1 MNNDSNQSED
11 LRETC
16 SILRHQLNSA
26 MILLL
31 VVSTTVTIFFLRQ
44 YSMARKER
52 EALRSQVME
61 YQSNGVPALQEFTRK
76 LQEYG
81 RTHPDVTNIL
91 ARYGLMQAAPA
102 SAPKK

>member
-1 MNNDSNQSED
+1 MNNDSNNNED

-31 VVSTTVTIFFLRQ
+31 VVSATMMIFFFRQ
-44 YSMARKER
+44 YSMASKER
-52 EALRSQVME
+52 DALRSQIME
-61 YQSNGVPALQEFTRK
+61 YQTNGVPALQDFTRR
-76 LQEYG
+76 LQEYA
-81 RTHPDVTNIL
+81 RTHPDVLPIL
-91 ARYGLMQAAPA
+91 NKYGVMQATPA

>member
-1 MNNDSNQSED
+1 MNNDSNNTED

-16 SILRHQLNSA
+16 SVLRHQLNSA

-31 VVSTTVTIFFLRQ
+31 VVSATVTIFFLRQ
-44 YSMARKER
+44 YSMAGKER
-52 EALRSQVME
+52 EALRSQVTE

-81 RTHPDVTNIL
+81 KTHPDVLPIL
-91 ARYGLMQAAPA
+91 NKYGVMQPA
-102 SAPKK
+102 TTPVPKK